1 MQRYW
6 GDRQGCIFDM
16 RDGKLCVLLIDGGAS
31 AYGGSIPPLPTIFTN
46 TMNILEI
53 IGYVRGTPEYTAL
66 SEAEMQA
73 VADGDTQTLASVLTA
88 RISALDKI
96 DSTQAESVREV
107 LRDLNA
113 L

>member
-31 AYGGSIPPLPTIFTN
+31 ANGGSIPPLPTIFTN

-53 IGYVRGTPEYTAL
+53 IGYVRGTAEYTAL
-66 SEAEMQA
+66 SVAEMQA
-73 VADGDTQTLASVLTA
+73 VADGDTQILASVLTA

-96 DSTQAESVREV
+96 NSTQAESVREV

-113 L
+113 F

>member
-1 MQRYW
+1 
-6 GDRQGCIFDM
+6 M

-53 IGYVRGTPEYTAL
+53 IGYVRGTTEYTAL

-73 VADGDTQTLASVLTA
+73 VAGGDTQALASVLTA

-96 DSTQAESVREV
+96 DPTQAESVREV